1 MSAGADGR
9 EQKMRINYNASAM
22 RAHNA
27 LNVADNRVAASLQK
41 LSSGY
46 KVNSA
51 KDNPSGYAIGRR
63 MNVQMTGV
71 TVATQN
77 AKTGI
82 SVIETADGAL
92 SEVHEM
98 LQRMNELAVKGE
110 TGTLTTADRK
120 MVNQELQQLKNEVA
134 RIARDTEFNGQP
146 LLDGSF
152 DLKGYTN
159 NLAIKVGYYS
169 DEVLDKVYTVDSLTV
184 FYDAKGKIDLD
195 KTKDSFVPGNN
206 FPAGAEISAVG
217 ENCVT
222 ITNDKG
228 FEITLDVVREPEEA
242 AGTAE
247 VNITS
252 GDASKKVTIISCSDK
267 AYELGG
273 GSLGGL
279 ELDIARNA
287 GGDLE
292 ISNMAYTTGGWTGL
306 LDNGG
311 NPINNGSATIFDTKI
326 VTSLADDG
334 VTPVYGIEL
343 TLRGDPIDD
352 FEVVASV
359 YSDAINQTITDV
371 MNDGITRT
379 AAIVD
384 GAAGENFDFE
394 LSKESKVEI
403 TNLEID
409 ITGIGAMDTQI
420 GANEGQVLEIR
431 IPTMSLQRLG
441 ITGTEV
447 TTEEKSA
454 DANVAIKGA
463 IAYVSDA
470 RSRLGAYQN
479 RLEHTVGSLD
489 ITNENMTA
497 SYSRIMDVDVSEEM
511 TYYTSQQVVEQA
523 AISMLAQANERPSQ
537 VLQLLQ

>member
-247 VNITS
+247 ANITS

-292 ISNMAYTTGGWTGL
+292 ISNMTYTTGGWTGL

-343 TLRGDPIDD
+343 TLRGDPLDD

-379 AAIVD
+379 AAVVD
-384 GAAGENFDFE
+384 GAAGENVDFE

-431 IPTMSLQRLG
+431 VPTMSLQRLG
-441 ITGTEV
+441 ITGAEV